1 MTKTS
6 DTDQGLEVTTVGKRA
21 SGYDDDLRLAM
32 VLADQVDNY
41 TMSRFKADDL
51 QVTTKP
57 DLTPVTDADRQAEEA
72 IRGQLSRTRSR
83 DAILGEEF
91 GETGSGSRKW
101 ILDPIDGTKNFVRRV
116 PIWATLIALTVDSVP
131 VVGVVSAPALNR
143 RWWASAGGGAWT
155 GRSLSA
161 ATQLRVSAVSGLDDA
176 FLGSG
181 SLKSW
186 QSIDRLDQMVD
197 LQLTV
202 WRQRIFGD
210 FWPYMLIA
218 EGAIDVAMDVGLGWH
233 DVAALDIILSE
244 AGGRLT
250 SLEGEEHPQGGTV
263 VASNGLLHDDVLRHF
278 SL

>member
-1 MTKTS
+1 MSSTQETQ
-6 DTDQGLEVTTVGKRA
+6 DTPSVAVSSKGA

-32 VLADQVDNY
+32 VLADQVDAF

-57 DLTPVTDADRQAEEA
+57 DMTPVTDADRQAEEA

-83 DAILGEEF
+83 DAIVGEEF
-91 GETGSGSRKW
+91 GETGSGERRW
-101 ILDPIDGTKNFVRRV
+101 VIDPIDGTKNFVRQMPV
-116 PIWATLIALTVDSVP
+116 WATLIALTVEDVP

-161 ATQLRVSAVSGLDDA
+161 ASPLKVSGVTRLEDA
-176 FLGSG
+176 YLGSG
-181 SLKSW
+181 SLPHW
-186 QSIDRLDQMVD
+186 QAENRLDQMVD
-197 LQLTV
+197 LQLKV
-202 WRQRIFGD
+202 WRQRVFGD

-218 EGAIDVAMDVGLGWH
+218 EGAVDVALDVGLGWH

-244 AGGRLT
+244 AGGTLT
-250 SLEGEEHPQGGTV
+250 SITGEQHPKGGTV
-263 VASNGLLHDDVLRHF
+263 VASNGALHGDLLKHF

>member
-1 MTKTS
+1 MSSTQETQ
-6 DTDQGLEVTTVGKRA
+6 DTPSVVTASKGA

-32 VLADQVDNY
+32 VLADQVDAF

-57 DLTPVTDADRQAEEA
+57 DMTPVTDADRQAEEA

-83 DAILGEEF
+83 DAIVGEEL
-91 GETGSGSRKW
+91 GETGSGDRRW
-101 ILDPIDGTKNFVRRV
+101 VIDPIDGTKNFVRRMPV
-116 PIWATLIALTVDSVP
+116 WATLIALTVENVP

-161 ATQLRVSAVSGLDDA
+161 ATQLQVSAVSRLDDA
-176 FLGSG
+176 YLGSG
-181 SLKSW
+181 SLRHW
-186 QSIDRLDQMVD
+186 QAENRLDQMVD
-197 LQLTV
+197 LQLKV
-202 WRQRIFGD
+202 WRQRVFGD

-218 EGAIDVAMDVGLGWH
+218 EGAVDIALDVGLGWH

-244 AGGRLT
+244 AGGKLT
-250 SLEGEEHPQGGTV
+250 SITGEDHPQGGTV
-263 VASNGLLHDDVLRHF
+263 VASNNTLHADVIRHF